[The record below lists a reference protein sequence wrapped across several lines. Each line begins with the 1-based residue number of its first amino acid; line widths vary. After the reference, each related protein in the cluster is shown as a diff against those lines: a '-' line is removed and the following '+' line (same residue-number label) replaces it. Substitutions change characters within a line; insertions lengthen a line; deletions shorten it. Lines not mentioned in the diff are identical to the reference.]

1 MFSNTISALRV
12 TGVHKRGSSRPI
24 IVQDASGAAYLV
36 KLRASL
42 SNPHAQLVDFI
53 ACLMGQALQLPV
65 MPACLVNLQI
75 GMDMQAVDV
84 ETREAIQKSIGLNLA
99 YPFFQNA
106 EELPGELLKGNTL
119 LIPLFLFDCLLLNID
134 RTPANTNVLRAGGAL
149 YAFDFEA
156 SMRIQGAIIDQN
168 FQDSPMVLQQLRRS
182 PLWQA
187 EIAKEEITAFFQR
200 FEGFDPDQILLQI
213 PEVWFENTAQQ
224 KKLKDL
230 FQKLPNQA
238 EPLKRLLQ
246 RIAEMPAVSENA
258 LRARAHDNQKKFTEQ
273 YAEDQRL
280 RTNPQNKRLK

>member
-106 EELPGELLKGNTL
+106 EDLPGELLKGNTL

-134 RTPANTNVLRAGGAL
+134 RTPANTNVLRAEGTL

-213 PEVWFENTAQQ
+213 PEIWFENTAQ
-224 KKLKDL
+224 
-230 FQKLPNQA
+230 
-238 EPLKRLLQ
+238 LQ
-246 RIAEMPAVSENA
+246 RLSAFFQALPDQADALNHLIQHMSALPPVSEKE
-258 LRARAHDNQKKFTEQ
+258 LRDRAQENQKKFTEQ
-273 YAEDQRL
+273 YAEDLRL
-280 RTNPQNKRLK
+280 RIEMQNKKWK